1 MGYLSMRRPDND
13 EWFVLA
19 LTFVFVGLK
28 VTGYIDWLWWWVA
41 SPLWIYA
48 IVLVIIDK
56 LEK

>member
-13 EWFVLA
+13 EWFVLT

-28 VTGYIDWLWWWVA
+28 VTGYIDWSWWWIA

-48 IVLVIIDK
+48 IILVIIDK

>member
-19 LTFVFVGLK
+19 LAFVFIGLK
-28 VTGYIDWLWWWVA
+28 VTEHIDWSWWWIA

-48 IVLVIIDK
+48 IILVIINK

>member
-19 LTFVFVGLK
+19 LTSVFVGLK
-28 VTGYIDWLWWWVA
+28 VTEHVDWSWWWVV
-41 SPLWIYA
+41 SPLWIYS
-48 IVLVIIDK
+48 IILVIIDK